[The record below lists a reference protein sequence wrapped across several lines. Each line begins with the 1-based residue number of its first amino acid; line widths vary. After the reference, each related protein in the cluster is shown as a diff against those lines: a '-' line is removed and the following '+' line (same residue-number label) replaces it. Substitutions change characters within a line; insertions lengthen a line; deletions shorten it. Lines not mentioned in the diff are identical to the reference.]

1 MANLLLSPASAI
13 ISFSND
19 LAGTSTFPSLTASSR
34 FVFDGFGGVNLI
46 SKVPTTSSTNRM
58 SIEGRIGMIFSVT
71 EETTGTLLS
80 INDAAGLP
88 LFEINSSI
96 NDIITL
102 GTFNTN
108 TFVAYNSTVNIG
120 TARPILPNARF
131 SVSGITAFTNQ
142 IVFSGNTA
150 NNSTPASGSVSLFAK
165 TDNKLYLKTAAG
177 VETDL
182 TSIED
187 SSWIPYTVSWT
198 SETGTQPSLG
208 NGTIVGKYRKIG
220 KTVFVNIKWTAG
232 SSTTYGDN
240 GAAWLFS
247 LPFNAK
253 TPESIVLPVAILDNG
268 SAWYQGTAIGTYAG
282 AVDKTAI
289 IVNSSTP
296 ASVSISNGTPV
307 ATWAN
312 SDAIMIGG
320 SYECV

>member
-1 MANLLLSPASAI
+1 MANILVHPSSAF
-13 ISFSND
+13 ISFNNESAGSSTVPALSVAPRFSYD
-19 LAGTSTFPSLTASSR
+19 LIG
-34 FVFDGFGGVNLI
+34 GFNFS
-46 SKVPTTSSTNRM
+46 SKVPLSAGTNRL
-58 SIEGRIGMIFSVT
+58 IFDGVKGRIFSFT
-71 EETTGTLLS
+71 EELTGNLWS

-88 LFEINSSI
+88 LFEVYSGPD
-96 NDIITL
+96 DIITL

-108 TFVAYNSTVNIG
+108 TFVAFNSTVNIG
-120 TARPILPNARF
+120 TSRPILANARF
-131 SVSGITAFTNQ
+131 SVSGIAAFTNQ
-142 IVFSGNTA
+142 IVFSGNSA

-198 SETGTQPSLG
+198 SETGTPPSLG

-232 SSTTYGDN
+232 SSTTYGDS

-247 LPFNAK
+247 LPINAK

>member
-58 SIEGRIGMIFSVT
+58 SIEGRSGIIYSVT

-80 INDAAGLP
+80 INDGAGLP
-88 LFEINSSI
+88 IFEVRSDA
-96 NDIITL
+96 NDIVTM
-102 GTFNTN
+102 GTVNTN
-108 TFVAYNSTVNIG
+108 TLVVVNSTVNVG
-120 TARPILPNARF
+120 TNIPILNNARF
-131 SVSGITAFTNQ
+131 SVSGIAAVSNQ
-142 IVFSGNTA
+142 IVFQGTD
-150 NNSTPASGSVSLFAK
+150 NSTTPASGNVALFAK
-165 TDNKLYLKTAAG
+165 TDNKIYVKTAAG

-198 SETGTQPSLG
+198 SETGTPPSLG

-232 SSTTYGDN
+232 SSTTYGDS